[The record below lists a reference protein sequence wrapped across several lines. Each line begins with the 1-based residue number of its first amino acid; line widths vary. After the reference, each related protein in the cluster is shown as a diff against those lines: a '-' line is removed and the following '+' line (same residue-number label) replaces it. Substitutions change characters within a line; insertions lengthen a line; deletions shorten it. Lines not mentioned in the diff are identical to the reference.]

1 MFKKIE
7 MEDKTNVGNSYSSS
21 KAEVIINESDT
32 DDVFQSI
39 CATIITNIHKN
50 LGKGSGWIIDSVID
64 HTISISKLSSIADIA
79 FAKTLNFKDIT
90 FLVKINRKLKS
101 TGIDVFGYE
110 NKDKY
115 PIYASKNCCE
125 EKHVDLLLIGKIKI

>member
-1 MFKKIE
+1 

-21 KAEVIINESDT
+21 KAEVIIHESDT

-39 CATIITNIHKN
+39 TIITNIHKN
-50 LGKGSGWIIDSVID
+50 LGKGSGLVIDSVID
-64 HTISISKLSSIADIA
+64 PTISISKLSSIADIE
-79 FAKTLNFKDIT
+79 FAKTLNFKDIN

-101 TGIDVFGYE
+101 TGIDNFGYE

-115 PIYASKNCCE
+115 PIYASK
-125 EKHVDLLLIGKIKI
+125 KMF

>member
-1 MFKKIE
+1 

-21 KAEVIINESDT
+21 KAEVIIHESDT

-39 CATIITNIHKN
+39 TIITNIHKN
-50 LGKGSGWIIDSVID
+50 LGKGSGLVIDSVID
-64 HTISISKLSSIADIA
+64 PTISISKLSSIADIE
-79 FAKTLNFKDIT
+79 FAKTLNFKDIN

-101 TGIDVFGYE
+101 TGIDNFGYE

-115 PIYASKNCCE
+115 PIYASKKCFE
-125 EKHVDLLLIGKIKI
+125 EKHVDRNYN